1 MTHTLW
7 TPCALALFH
16 KTEVQKSCFDCSD
29 FQPFTT
35 VWKIGSMSTQKAA
48 DTTQGFEVCAHS
60 ENDLLKFKERRR
72 MWVKKKKRETGATL
86 NIWEFT
92 NGSWCAATLHRISAI
107 SNYFEFCAPRREA
120 ALPAVFTVVK
130 NQVKTSPQLNCWIML
145 RLRRMA
151 LPENLL
157 QTSSES
163 RGRGVIKPSLQVS

>member
-1 MTHTLW
+1 MPEKCVVASTGHHKVLVPRLASQFNVTARQCWRCLSIVFTAKKSTVQSVVFNVNYDLSLFSVLSWLVTHTLW

-72 MWVKKKKRETGATL
+72 M
-86 NIWEFT
+86 
-92 NGSWCAATLHRISAI
+92 
-107 SNYFEFCAPRREA
+107 
-120 ALPAVFTVVK
+120 
-130 NQVKTSPQLNCWIML
+130 
-145 RLRRMA
+145 
-151 LPENLL
+151 
-157 QTSSES
+157 
-163 RGRGVIKPSLQVS
+163 